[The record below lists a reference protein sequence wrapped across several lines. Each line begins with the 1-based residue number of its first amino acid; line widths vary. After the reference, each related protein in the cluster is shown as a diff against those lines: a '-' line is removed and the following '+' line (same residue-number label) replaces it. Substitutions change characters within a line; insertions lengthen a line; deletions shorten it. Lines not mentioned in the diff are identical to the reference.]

1 MDEAKNSREFTGRED
16 GEAGVFSFSRKRRNM
31 EKHPVKVDLYRKTFP
46 MAHSKERFST
56 SDLTATLR

>member
-1 MDEAKNSREFTGRED
+1 MDDAKNSREFTGRED
-16 GEAGVFSFSRKRRNM
+16 GKRECIPFREN
-31 EKHPVKVDLYRKTFP
+31 EETWRSTVKVDLYRKTFP